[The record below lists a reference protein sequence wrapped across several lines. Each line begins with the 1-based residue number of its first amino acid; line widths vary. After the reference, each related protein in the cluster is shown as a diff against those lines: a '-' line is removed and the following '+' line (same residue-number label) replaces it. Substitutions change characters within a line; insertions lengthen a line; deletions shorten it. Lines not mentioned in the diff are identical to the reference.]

1 MVDGEDD
8 SIEAVIRG
16 RWDRLVKPP
25 GSLGDL
31 EAWVARVGSVREEE
45 ESRVRPA
52 SLLLFAADHG
62 VTEENVSAYPAEV
75 TARMLE
81 TIADGAAASSALARW
96 ADVNLRWFNVGV
108 HSDRQRRNEKVA
120 DGTANFTAG
129 PAMEPG
135 ERDAAL
141 SCGRRAARRADERGE
156 RLLCLGEMG
165 IGNTT
170 TSAALVA
177 ALLDR
182 PPEESVGPGT
192 GVDADG
198 QRRKARVVR
207 RALEHHA
214 GELDD
219 PDEVLRR
226 LGGLEIAALA
236 GAIEEAVDR
245 RIPVV
250 LDGYVTAA
258 AALVAA
264 RRRPDV
270 TEGMLAAHRS
280 REPAHGAVLEA
291 LGLEPMFDFH
301 LQLGEGTGA
310 LLAAG
315 LLEAAVSTYRE
326 MAALEEVGI
335 A

>member
-8 SIEAVIRG
+8 SIEAVIRE

-31 EAWVARVGSVREEE
+31 ESWAARVGSVQEEAPP
-45 ESRVRPA
+45 RVRPA
-52 SLLLFAADHG
+52 SLLLFAGDHG
-62 VTEENVSAYPAEV
+62 VTGEDVSAYPAEV

-96 ADVNLRWFNVGV
+96 AEVDLRWYNVGV
-108 HSDRQRRNEKVA
+108 QSDRQRRDEKVA
-120 DGTANFTAG
+120 GGTANFTGA

-135 ERDAAL
+135 QRDAAVA
-141 SCGRRAARRADERGE
+141 CGQRAVRRADERGD

-192 GVDADG
+192 GVDAEG
-198 QRRKARVVR
+198 RRHKARVVR

-226 LGGLEIAALA
+226 LGGLEIAALT
-236 GAIEEAVDR
+236 GAIQEAVDR

-250 LDGYVTAA
+250 LDGYVTAS

-264 RRRPDV
+264 RRRPEV

-291 LGLEPMFDFH
+291 LGLEPMFDFD

-310 LLAAG
+310 LVAAS
-315 LLEAAVSTYRE
+315 LLEAAASAYRE
-326 MAALEEVGI
+326 MATLEEAGI